1 MMIPRRLS
9 LLMIRLLDLG
19 ITSQTKQ
26 WGHYQL
32 LQDLSSLGI
41 SRISALHLVVS
52 SRGSWNPLNQT
63 MWVLGIMMYHIG
75 YPNHLL

>member
-1 MMIPRRLS
+1 MKIPRRLS

-26 WGHYQL
+26 WAHYQL

-41 SRISALHLVVS
+41 SRISALHLGVS
-52 SRGSWNPLNQT
+52 SRGSWNPLNPT
-63 MWVLGIMMYHIG
+63 M
-75 YPNHLL
+75 